1 VTAITGLCRGI
12 SLVSYEMLTGL
23 PAEAFPRL
31 GQRARAI
38 AADPVLA
45 HLNRVAMRAARP
57 RPRSGPE

>member
-1 VTAITGLCRGI
+1 
-12 SLVSYEMLTGL
+12 MLTGL

-38 AADPVLA
+38 AADLVLA